1 MEYMLQTSLCM
12 MRFGGRRRR
21 LLQLQL
27 QERECFAVQ
36 AGHLQYKMEGVIRQQ
51 EVVG

>member
-12 MRFGGRRRR
+12 MSFGGTRRRR
-21 LLQLQL
+21 QLQL

>member
-21 LLQLQL
+21 QLQL